1 MKFDFIRVK
10 NLKNG
15 FAEVELDFDD
25 EFISSFEKKT
35 GKTFCQKNL
44 QEHLIQKI
52 QDLID
57 ETDK

>member
-25 EFISSFEKKT
+25 EFISSFEKRT
-35 GKTFCQKNL
+35 GKIFSQKNL
-44 QEHLIQKI
+44 QEHVIQTI